1 MGLERRKAGGP
12 LPGQELLGSTE
23 PVLTTGPAGM
33 PAPNLVTTDAN
44 LKQEE
49 LIPAI
54 SPHPCWFSQGQSQL
68 SSWGHGH
75 LGGGLGAPGPR
86 QGQWAWAESRE
97 EDNRRYRGCTGWKTR
112 PCPIAELSIW
122 AAGPSGSDPAGQ
134 RRWGA

>member
-86 QGQWAWAESRE
+86 QGQVGMGRKQRGGQQTVPWVHGVENTSLSCSR
-97 EDNRRYRGCTGWKTR
+97 
-112 PCPIAELSIW
+112 PQHL
-122 AAGPSGSDPAGQ
+122 GS
-134 RRWGA
+134 WS